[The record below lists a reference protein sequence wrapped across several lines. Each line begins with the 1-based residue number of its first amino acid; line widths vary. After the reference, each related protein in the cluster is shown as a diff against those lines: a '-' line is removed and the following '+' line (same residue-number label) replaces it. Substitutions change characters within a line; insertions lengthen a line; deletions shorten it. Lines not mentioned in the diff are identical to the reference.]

1 MIRMKYPI
9 MLEMP
14 DNNLDPALDS
24 LLSKEYEFVNNRYFT
39 KLGENK
45 IEVDKDMK
53 IYVFT
58 KIANPSFSPEVFIK
72 LCVINFTVT
81 PEGLED
87 QLLASVVEN

>member
-1 MIRMKYPI
+1 MKYPI

>member
-1 MIRMKYPI
+1 

-81 PEGLED
+81 P
-87 QLLASVVEN
+87 

>member
-1 MIRMKYPI
+1 

-14 DNNLDPALDS
+14 DNNLDPALDN
-24 LLSKEYEFVNNRYFT
+24 LLSKEYECVNNRYFT

-45 IEVDKDMK
+45 IQVDKELK

-81 PEGLED
+81 P
-87 QLLASVVEN
+87 

>member
-1 MIRMKYPI
+1 